1 MAHIR
6 TTLLWSN
13 WTLRSPSLPLYS
25 PSTCL
30 TRATP
35 SIPTSA
41 GLQDGA
47 KLEVRGDVKRNKCLF
62 RLCLAKKNPC
72 ACRSIKKIK
81 FEHILSYFNNVLNLI
96 LFIKKITYVGRSERD
111 CLHVCEA
118 LHTIF
123 PIY

>member
-1 MAHIR
+1 M
-6 TTLLWSN
+6 
-13 WTLRSPSLPLYS
+13 LRE
-25 PSTCL
+25 
-30 TRATP
+30 
-35 SIPTSA
+35 TSVFFVCVW
-41 GLQDGA
+41 L
-47 KLEVRGDVKRNKCLF
+47 
-62 RLCLAKKNPC
+62 KKNPC
-72 ACRSIKKIK
+72 ACRSMKKIK

>member
-13 WTLRSPSLPLYS
+13 WTLPSPSLPLYS

-35 SIPTSA
+35 SITTSA

-47 KLEVRGDVKRNKCLF
+47 KLEVRGDVKRKTYLF

-72 ACRSIKKIK
+72 ACRSNFFFKL
-81 FEHILSYFNNVLNLI
+81 EHILSYFNNVLNLI